1 MKRSGRVYI
10 VAGVVLALV
19 AGALLFLFLNQV
31 TQQSTVQPTPTPLPP
46 VDVVVISRD
55 LTAGTIL
62 TGEMLKRESRKVSDP
77 SVTPETIRDLSEAV
91 DHVIMT
97 DMKSGTALKRGD
109 VQTLPFVLPKGKKGM
124 ALFVDDLS
132 VVGGLVRERD
142 YVDVIVSQKIRLE
155 KKASPT
161 PQPAAKPQANPEDDA
176 PVNTVEM
183 TGEQLSVKAAL
194 QRVQVMKVI
203 APTPAQTAQQQQQQQ
218 QQQQAQQ
225 AQQAQAASGTP
236 VATVVPTPQGKITNL
251 KAIIILAVNDQE
263 AELIRYA
270 NEAGGAQLILRGR
283 DDADNEETK
292 GMTLDILIRDYGLP
306 VPRPVVIENQPEQ
319 P

>member
-31 TQQSTVQPTPTPLPP
+31 TQQATVTPTPTPLPP
-46 VDVVVISRD
+46 VDVVVVSRD
-55 LTAGTIL
+55 LKAGTIL

-91 DHVIMT
+91 DHVILT
-97 DMKSGTALKRGD
+97 DMKSGVALKRGD

-142 YVDVIVSQKIRLE
+142 YIDVIVSQKIRLV
-155 KKASPT
+155 KDATPT
-161 PQPAAKPQANPEDDA
+161 PQAASKPQANPNDDA
-176 PVNTVEM
+176 PASTVEM
-183 TGEQLSVKAAL
+183 TGEQLSVKAVL

-203 APTPAQTAQQQQQQQ
+203 APAPAQTAQQQQQQQ
-218 QQQQAQQ
+218 QQQQA
-225 AQQAQAASGTP
+225 
-236 VATVVPTPQGKITNL
+236 
-251 KAIIILAVNDQE
+251 
-263 AELIRYA
+263 
-270 NEAGGAQLILRGR
+270 
-283 DDADNEETK
+283 
-292 GMTLDILIRDYGLP
+292 
-306 VPRPVVIENQPEQ
+306 
-319 P
+319 